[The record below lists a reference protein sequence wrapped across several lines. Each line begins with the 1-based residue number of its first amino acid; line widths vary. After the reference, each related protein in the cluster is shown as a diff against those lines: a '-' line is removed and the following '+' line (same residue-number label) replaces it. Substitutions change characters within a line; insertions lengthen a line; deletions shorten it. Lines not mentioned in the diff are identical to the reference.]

1 MYTLVFLSVSTFIS
15 KSGVSITVYRLFYK
29 DPGGTRLFDAFY
41 NNSPVIVGSET
52 MTFSDAAGLLS
63 PGAKFSIFTGD
74 NKAKVFWFEEV

>member
-1 MYTLVFLSVSTFIS
+1 MYTLVFLSASSFVS

-29 DPGGTRLFDAFY
+29 DPGGTRLFSVFY

-63 PGAKFSIFTGD
+63 PGAKFSIFSGD
-74 NKAKVFWFEEV
+74 NNAKVFCFEEV